1 MSRRK
6 DDWDDGRVIAP
17 MDNVGSSFGRSGRTE
32 RTKRSDVTKK
42 ERRAIV
48 RAMFA
53 VLLPRFVIVLCSFAV
68 VAILCYLWL
77 SGGV

>member
-1 MSRRK
+1 M
-6 DDWDDGRVIAP
+6 
-17 MDNVGSSFGRSGRTE
+17 
-32 RTKRSDVTKK
+32 
-42 ERRAIV
+42 V